1 MDAYYGEVE
10 TSGHIAGKTFY
21 DFRLLPAVE
30 NADND
35 SFRYAEVIVPQGFVA
50 AYNDSRGIHVV
61 IPYTP
66 DTRRLMVRF
75 VIENGSGGTEYL
87 RNAVT
92 GKYWYPVVVEQNGAN
107 SDVSLSA
114 YCELNGNG
122 VFNLLLRDGY
132 LALYSGEETDFE
144 IGRAKA
150 QNEAFLLKAA
160 TGNLY
165 QHPTTGVGLIDFL
178 HSNLEFNNKWH
189 EIQEKRM
196 TEQINTMETLSK
208 ENKEIHPQIIELFA
222 DERKRTIQLLGIFGA
237 MLAFVSSVVGMQKI
251 VETPA
256 EFALFAF
263 TYILGLLIFVV
274 AIHHVIIRHHK
285 IVRNNQLAQQNRQD
299 NQARQNCKP
308 ITRNIWHPIWII
320 ILALIIC
327 CGLIYY
333 SETTK
338 SERTDESQSLIFE
351 FKHIHD

>member
-1 MDAYYGEVE
+1 FRPLFYNSFYTYQKEADYWAYANNYYEIERNSINSQKLNSNTKDNIIRNKSVFFA
-10 TSGHIAGKTFY
+10 SYQYNPIDIQY
-21 DFRLLPAVE
+21 LE
-30 NADND
+30 N
-35 SFRYAEVIVPQGFVA
+35 FF
-50 AYNDSRGIHVV
+50 
-61 IPYTP
+61 
-66 DTRRLMVRF
+66 F
-75 VIENGSGGTEYL
+75 
-87 RNAVT
+87 
-92 GKYWYPVVVEQNGAN
+92 
-107 SDVSLSA
+107 
-114 YCELNGNG
+114 
-122 VFNLLLRDGY
+122 
-132 LALYSGEETDFE
+132 
-144 IGRAKA
+144 
-150 QNEAFLLKAA
+150 
-160 TGNLY
+160 
-165 QHPTTGVGLIDFL
+165 
-178 HSNLEFNNKWH
+178 EFNNKWH